1 MSDNQSDN
9 SDAWATPK
17 QAYRGP
23 EPDCRTCA
31 SYGPF
36 YGRCNLV
43 RPRCTNGDS
52 YQPLPPV
59 RLWRTDAPPTST

>member
-17 QAYRGP
+17 QAYVYRGP

-31 SYGPF
+31 RYALLGGHWCD
-36 YGRCNLV
+36 YTGTKIKCINANMYEAL
-43 RPRCTNGDS
+43 
-52 YQPLPPV
+52 LPV
-59 RLWRTDAPPTST
+59 KLWRTT